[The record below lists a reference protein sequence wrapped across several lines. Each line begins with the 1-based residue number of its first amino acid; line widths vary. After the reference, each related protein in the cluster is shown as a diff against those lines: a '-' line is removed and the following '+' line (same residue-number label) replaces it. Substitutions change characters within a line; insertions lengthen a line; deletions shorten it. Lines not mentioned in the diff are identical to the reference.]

1 MGTAWIGLGLL
12 AVLRCNLDGR
22 SNLVGTF
29 VRFTAYS
36 RATRR
41 GGVVPT
47 PDEYAQR
54 AAECI
59 RLAQATTHQGNKL
72 LLLEMAQAWLKL
84 AARPQP
90 ESPKILDN
98 EDC

>member
-1 MGTAWIGLGLL
+1 MHCG
-12 AVLRCNLDGR
+12 NLDCR

-36 RATRR
+36 RATGR
-41 GGVVPT
+41 GEVVPT

-59 RLAQATTHQGNKL
+59 RLAQSTSDQGNKL

-90 ESPKILDN
+90 ETPVA
-98 EDC
+98 EEC